1 MKTKRHL
8 KVSKTRKKTK
18 YLFLEEINKINK
30 NIIYG
35 I

>member
-1 MKTKRHL
+1 MKTKRYL
-8 KVSKTRKKTK
+8 KFYKKRKKTK